1 MAVGDLETERMDQVE
16 PGSGQGAQAPDIPRV
31 LGNFGIEKDEMQHDD
46 SLGHGQKSCQPSVSR
61 FTANGLQHTVEAC
74 PMSSPSAKTL
84 VIVDD
89 EKSYTDLLGE
99 LLAESLCCPIQ
110 TFNRPLAALEAMPKL
125 NVGLIVTD
133 YCMPQINGI
142 EFIRRSQ
149 LIAPEASVIVITGHR
164 MELEQTDYSDITSLR
179 AILAKPLSWRVLA
192 DEIIKHWPAAQRPA
206 PAVEPGR

>member
-1 MAVGDLETERMDQVE
+1 
-16 PGSGQGAQAPDIPRV
+16 
-31 LGNFGIEKDEMQHDD
+31 
-46 SLGHGQKSCQPSVSR
+46 
-61 FTANGLQHTVEAC
+61 
-74 PMSSPSAKTL
+74 MSSPSTKTL

-99 LLAESLCCPIQ
+99 LLAEPLSCPIQ
-110 TFNRPLAALEAMPKL
+110 TFNRPLAALEAMPNL

-149 LIAPEASVIVITGHR
+149 LIAPGAAVIVITGHR
-164 MELEQTDYSDITSLR
+164 MELEQNDYSDITSLR

-192 DEIIKHWPAAQRPA
+192 DEIIKHWPAAQRATPA
-206 PAVEPGR
+206 ANRGG